1 MRIKYTYKT
10 SWIILI
16 VLAVTI
22 NIAFAG
28 GYGLKRTD
36 TIHKLTATKSSYLRN
51 GLHLSL
57 PPLRPA
63 VVSVQKVNVARPDDK
78 LLNDVQVFPNPIT
91 DQINIKYTLSRN
103 AIVTVKVVDVL
114 GNDVITLISQR
125 ISSGEQNF
133 TYQLNNRL
141 QRGFY
146 FIRVVAGTESV
157 IKRISV
163 L

>member
-1 MRIKYTYKT
+1 M
-10 SWIILI
+10 
-16 VLAVTI
+16 VACAVSI
-22 NIAFAG
+22 NFAFAIG
-28 GYGLKRTD
+28 HGLRRAD
-36 TIHKLTATKSSYLRN
+36 TIRKLTTTKTPYLKN

-57 PPLRPA
+57 PPLKPA
-63 VVSVQKVNVARPDDK
+63 VISAQKISVSKPDDK
-78 LLNDVQVFPNPIT
+78 LLTDVQVFPNPIT
-91 DQINIKYTLSRN
+91 DQINLKYTLSRN
-103 AIVTVKVVDVL
+103 TIVTVKVMDVL

-125 ISSGEQNF
+125 ISSGEQN
-133 TYQLNNRL
+133 YSYPLNNKL

>member
-1 MRIKYTYKT
+1 MRLIYTYRS

-16 VLAVTI
+16 VLAVTV
-22 NIAFAG
+22 NIALAG
-28 GYGLKRTD
+28 GYASRHVD
-36 TIHKLTATKSSYLRN
+36 TIHKLTTTKSSYLRN

-63 VVSVQKVNVARPDDK
+63 VVSVQKINVARADDR

-103 AIVTVKVVDVL
+103 AIVTVKVMDVL

-133 TYQLNNRL
+133 SYPLNNRL